1 MSTAHTKD
9 TEMTNHSNNPTIG
22 GKTSLKTIREAIND
36 ALREEMRRD
45 PTVIVLG
52 EEVSGGAGCGGE
64 DDAYGG
70 VFGVTKGLMPEFGR
84 ERVID
89 TPISEAA
96 IIGAA
101 AGAANN
107 GLRPVAELMFFDFIG
122 VSFDQIF
129 NQAAKFRYM
138 FGGKSK
144 TPMVIRG
151 TVGGGWRAGAQHS
164 SMLHS
169 IVTHVAGL
177 KVVMPANAYD
187 AKGLM
192 VQAIRDDDPVIFL
205 EHKVMYD
212 IACEVP
218 DEQYCIP
225 FGEASFPRQGNDVT
239 IVAISNMVTHALTV
253 ADILAK
259 EGIGC
264 DVIDPRTVSPL
275 DHEAILESVAV
286 TGRLVIIDE
295 GNPRCG
301 LASDIAGIVAEHGFY
316 SLKAPI
322 RTVTAPHTPVPFAP
336 ELEDAYLPNAEK
348 LMVAVREV
356 LAAGPSGA

>member
-1 MSTAHTKD
+1 
-9 TEMTNHSNNPTIG
+9 MTNHSNNPAIS

-52 EEVSGGAGCGGE
+52 EEVSGGAGCEGE

-169 IVTHVAGL
+169 IVTHIAGL

-218 DEQYCIP
+218 DEQYAIP
-225 FGEASFPRQGNDVT
+225 FGEAAFPRQGSDVT
-239 IVAISNMVTHALTV
+239 IVAISNMVTHAITV

-259 EGIGC
+259 EGISC

-275 DHEAILESVAV
+275 DHEAILESVEV

-301 LASDIAGIVAEHGFY
+301 LATDIAGIVAEHGFF

-348 LMVAVREV
+348 LMVAVREA